1 MKTTEQI
8 WDLIK
13 LVLENDGA
21 STYRNLLDSVREL
34 AGVSGGGIG
43 AQHFDRVLGSMIQ
56 QGDVEEVSPEDGRAV
71 QGGALSDYRLVR

>member
-13 LVLENDGA
+13 LVLENDGQ

-34 AGVSGGGIG
+34 AGGGGIE
-43 AQHFDRVLGSMIQ
+43 AKHFDQVLGSMLQ

-71 QGGALSDYRLVR
+71 QGGALCDYRMVR